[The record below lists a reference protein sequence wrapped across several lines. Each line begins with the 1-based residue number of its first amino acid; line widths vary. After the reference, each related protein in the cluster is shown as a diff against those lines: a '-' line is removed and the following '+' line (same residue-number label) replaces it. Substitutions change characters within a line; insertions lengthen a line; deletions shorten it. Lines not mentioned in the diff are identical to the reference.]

1 MHNWQE
7 NEIKELLTI
16 RGSEA
21 IRNQI
26 TGTVKDSVVYN
37 RMTKLLAERGVYR
50 SHMQVISKLKALR
63 KQYTKYHQQ
72 KTRCGSDRVDW
83 PFYEQCHRVFGNASA
98 GNPVKRQRSPT
109 PPPAPSPPP
118 PSPPPPEE
126 VVVGLWDDVDDKEI
140 NKHLGPVEAEDDD
153 EYSPSEQ
160 LQSINAILIIVH
172 SVVMRWRTAAC
183 LSQSNL
189 AVMTI
194 KLIESGGDPQT
205 VSIYSSIEEK
215 ENNSDGASLYFSVSN
230 SRTAQRDGRF
240 HAGAGGCPAT
250 KVDGP

>member
-1 MHNWQE
+1 MRASAAAFSTREKMHNWQE

-63 KQYTKYHQQ
+63 KQYIKYHQQ

-83 PFYEQCHRVFGNASA
+83 PFYEQCHRVFGSAPA

-109 PPPAPSPPP
+109 PPPASSPPPPPPPP
-118 PSPPPPEE
+118 PSPPPPPPPPPSVLSEEHQE
-126 VVVGLWDDVDDKEI
+126 VVVGLWDEVD
-140 NKHLGPVEAEDDD
+140 KHLGPVEAEDDED
-153 EYSPSEQ
+153 QYSPSEQ
-160 LQSINAILIIVH
+160 LHTINASKYRCFFSKKIYLDDL
-172 SVVMRWRTAAC
+172 RA
-183 LSQSNL
+183 
-189 AVMTI
+189 
-194 KLIESGGDPQT
+194 P
-205 VSIYSSIEEK
+205 VS
-215 ENNSDGASLYFSVSN
+215 
-230 SRTAQRDGRF
+230 
-240 HAGAGGCPAT
+240 
-250 KVDGP
+250 

>member
-63 KQYTKYHQQ
+63 KQYIKYHQQ

-83 PFYEQCHRVFGNASA
+83 PFYEQCHRVFGNVPV

-109 PPPAPSPPP
+109 PPPAPSPP
-118 PSPPPPEE
+118 SPPLPPQPPAISEE
-126 VVVGLWDDVDDKEI
+126 HQGVVVSLWDEVDEREI
-140 NKHLGPVEAEDDD
+140 DKHLGPVEAED
-153 EYSPSEQ
+153 EEEQYSPSEQ
-160 LQSINAILIIVH
+160 LQPNNASKFSVH
-172 SVVMRWRTAAC
+172 
-183 LSQSNL
+183 
-189 AVMTI
+189 
-194 KLIESGGDPQT
+194 
-205 VSIYSSIEEK
+205 SSIEE
-215 ENNSDGASLYFSVSN
+215 EEDDGDGASLYAGVSN
-230 SRTAQRDGRF
+230 SRPTQRDGRVD
-240 HAGAGGCPAT
+240 AGAGGRPAT
-250 KVDGP
+250 EVDGP